1 MDFANIILRD
11 IDKKKSPNCRV
22 TVYALNTI
30 GGTNRGRVDDR
41 FLIVD
46 ENVFIIEQLQ
56 DPMDKNLFV
65 QGNETMEYRDKY
77 KAAHFMSPF
86 PMRQLFRLI
95 EEIAKH
101 DRGEDGEWQRHS
113 KAIEE
118 IAVKVSTRELNCYN
132 LHNDEYVKTHYGVEN
147 YAESNL
153 VCEMAFYLAGLKRSK
168 LNFIPSLD
176 FFDEIHGYMDG
187 GFYLGYQPSKEA
199 LCQLV
204 ESLRGRSLEIASKSR
219 DIYLREGALERQC
232 VELEK
237 ISDEDELIKQINQYN
252 DGSHM
257 ELWGAVSCLA
267 GYLIS
272 YEMWHEVYLLADII
286 RYFPLQGRLIRMVR
300 SVRDIVA
307 LTEQFELD
315 GGRKSLLFLL
325 RDQWFRVFAEEREL
339 LENNYDE
346 DGVSDE
352 NKAYI
357 HGIIEEFDAKKKERI
372 EKGVSVWLKVFGKE
386 EVSVWLADKTA
397 QAERKHEKY
406 GKPELDILELVKD
419 AVQLSNDDVKSFDL
433 KDKDFASL
441 LTFAR
446 EASEENVAD
455 AVIEA
460 IANTV
465 FGEKFY
471 TDTTLN
477 EKWFEN
483 ARTIYRC
490 MSVSSYNGQELL
502 EEHRK
507 PMEGYNVDL
516 GVALRNEKQ
525 EAYWLAILLLSLE
538 ENSDTDLF
546 HAYVDILFKDTRFGV
561 NSLTDDVFTPYY
573 VAEML
578 VSQVMT
584 SEKDSFESRLI
595 NEVPYL
601 VFVFRVL
608 SANEGTM
615 SEEVRKQLSERVA
628 NDWETE
634 RKLLSQYKSVNH
646 RFYDEFVEK
655 VNN

>member
-1 MDFANIILRD
+1 
-11 IDKKKSPNCRV
+11 
-22 TVYALNTI
+22 
-30 GGTNRGRVDDR
+30 
-41 FLIVD
+41 
-46 ENVFIIEQLQ
+46 
-56 DPMDKNLFV
+56 
-65 QGNETMEYRDKY
+65 MEYRDKY
-77 KAAHFMSPF
+77 KAAHFMSSF
-86 PMRQLFRLI
+86 PMRQRFRLI

-118 IAVKVSTRELNCYN
+118 IAAKILTRELNRYN

-147 YAESNL
+147 NAESNL
-153 VCEMAFYLAGLKRSK
+153 VSEMAFYLAGLKRSEQSYAP
-168 LNFIPSLD
+168 NLD
-176 FFDEIHGYMDG
+176 FFDEIHEYMDG
-187 GFYLGYQPSKEA
+187 GFYLGYQPAKEA

-204 ESLRGRSLEIASKSR
+204 ESLRGKSLEIAAKSR
-219 DIYLREGALERQC
+219 DIDRQEGALERQC

-237 ISDEDELIKQINQYN
+237 ISDEDELIKHINQYN
-252 DGSHM
+252 DGSYM

-272 YEMWHEVYLLADII
+272 YEMWHEVYLLADISQ
-286 RYFPLQGRLIRMVR
+286 YSPLQRGLIRMVR

-315 GGRKSLLFLL
+315 GWRKSLFYLL

-346 DGVSDE
+346 DGLSDE
-352 NKAYI
+352 DKAYI
-357 HGIIEEFDAKKKERI
+357 HGLIREFDAKKKEWI
-372 EKGVSVWLKVFGKE
+372 EKGVSIWLKVFGKE
-386 EVSVWLADKTA
+386 EVSVWIADKTA

-406 GKPELDILELVKD
+406 GKPELDILELVKG
-419 AVQLSNDDVKSFDL
+419 AVQLTNDDIKCFDL
-433 KDKDFASL
+433 ADKDLASL

-446 EASEENVAD
+446 EASEESVAD

-460 IANTV
+460 IANSV
-465 FGEKFY
+465 FGEKSY
-471 TDTTLN
+471 IDTTLN

-490 MSVSSYNGQELL
+490 LAVSSYNGQDLL

-516 GVALRNEKQ
+516 GMALRNEKQ
-525 EAYWLAILLLSLE
+525 EAYWLAMLLLSLE

-546 HAYVDILFKDTRFGV
+546 HAYVDMLFKDTRFGV

-584 SEKDSFESRLI
+584 SEKDAFEGRLI

-615 SEEVRKQLSERVA
+615 SEEVRKQLSERIA

-634 RKLLSQYKSVNH
+634 RKLLSQYNFVNH

-655 VNN
+655 VKI